1 LLPLM
6 RVSGRTLLLSN
17 NGAAPASVQLYSQVG
32 SRVSEF
38 RLSPFNGEKRIEL
51 PATLAPGIYFA
62 TAQKGTHRST
72 AKVVLW

>member
-1 LLPLM
+1 
-6 RVSGRTLLLSN
+6 LLSN
-17 NGAAPASVQLYSQVG
+17 DGTAPVNVQLFNQVG

-62 TAQKGTHRST
+62 TVQKGTYRSI